1 MDEIRNETSDNTFDK
16 AMAPPANFDGSPEE
30 SPANFDMGGAPSQA
44 PEAQESSDP
53 SGQDNTRKRQEQALM
68 FEKYLEESGLCLSF
82 QIIFTEIIQKQIPED
97 QVFPYTAM
105 RLRQIG
111 KELESIDNKAQ

>member
-1 MDEIRNETSDNTFDK
+1 MAAPVES
-16 AMAPPANFDGSPEE
+16 MAPVAEDGPAVSEE
-30 SPANFDMGGAPSQA
+30 QM
-44 PEAQESSDP
+44 
-53 SGQDNTRKRQEQALM
+53 RKRQEQALM

-111 KELESIDNKAQ
+111 KELEAIDNKAAVPGQQWARFVLS

>member
-1 MDEIRNETSDNTFDK
+1 MEEENYQPMTSTKQTGPPVETDD
-16 AMAPPANFDGSPEE
+16 PEKI
-30 SPANFDMGGAPSQA
+30 
-44 PEAQESSDP
+44 
-53 SGQDNTRKRQEQALM
+53 RKRQEQALM
-68 FEKYLEESGLCLSF
+68 FEKYLDESGLSLSF

-111 KELESIDNKAQ
+111 KELDKIDGNKPGAEGVQAAS

>member
-1 MDEIRNETSDNTFDK
+1 MEADEPVMDQENQQVT
-16 AMAPPANFDGSPEE
+16 PEGE
-30 SPANFDMGGAPSQA
+30 NI
-44 PEAQESSDP
+44 
-53 SGQDNTRKRQEQALM
+53 RKRQEQALM
-68 FEKYLEESGLCLSF
+68 FEKYLDESGLSLSF

-111 KELESIDNKAQ
+111 KELEKIDNKGGAQSSSAEAN

>member
-1 MDEIRNETSDNTFDK
+1 MTDDYQPGDNTGRTQEQ
-16 AMAPPANFDGSPEE
+16 NFAQNHS
-30 SPANFDMGGAPSQA
+30 MPSQA
-44 PEAQESSDP
+44 QASYAAAAPATSSELIAQ
-53 SGQDNTRKRQEQALM
+53 GDNTQKRQEQALM

-111 KELESIDNKAQ
+111 KELEAIDGKAGSVAH

>member
-1 MDEIRNETSDNTFDK
+1 MDEIQPTDRNDE
-16 AMAPPANFDGSPEE
+16 MPAGQLPSAE
-30 SPANFDMGGAPSQA
+30 DMGPAVDENAMMPVDDPNS
-44 PEAQESSDP
+44 EA
-53 SGQDNTRKRQEQALM
+53 NTRKRQEQALM

-111 KELESIDNKAQ
+111 KELESTQA